1 MIPLVYVLVLIP
13 SAFAQTSEQIEDI
26 VESGVDSMLDKLTDN
41 IDLTEENFLNA
52 TEDETEELTESG
64 KNMIS
69 EIFDLFFA
77 SHHFATST
85 VNWLSPYEI
94 EGFVVWIIAGAI
106 AVFFALSIMKRIAL
120 HIFIFI
126 VVTLVIVAIAVYF
139 YL

>member
-13 SAFAQTSEQIEDI
+13 SAFGQIPDQIDEFMDEGI
-26 VESGVDSMLDKLTDN
+26 DEVIDKITENLDFDQ
-41 IDLTEENFLNA
+41 ENFLNA
-52 TEDETEELTESG
+52 TEEETEALKESG

-77 SHHFATST
+77 SHEFATDT
-85 VNWLSPYEI
+85 VNFLSPYTI
-94 EGFVVWIIAGAI
+94 EGFIVWIIAGAI
-106 AVFFALSIMKRIAL
+106 AVFFALSIMKRIAI

-126 VVTLVIVAIAVYF
+126 VVTLVIVAILVFF

>member
-13 SAFAQTSEQIEDI
+13 SAYGQSEQIEDL
-26 VESGVDSMLDKLTDN
+26 VDSGIDTMLDRLTEN
-41 IDLTEENFLNA
+41 IDLDEQNFLNA
-52 TEDETEELTESG
+52 TEEETEELQESG

-69 EIFDLFFA
+69 EVIDLFFA
-77 SHHFATST
+77 SHDFATDT

-106 AVFFALSIMKRIAL
+106 AVFFALSIMKRIAI
-120 HIFIFI
+120 HIFVFI
-126 VVTLVIVAIAVYF
+126 VVTLAIVAIAIYF

>member
-13 SAFAQTSEQIEDI
+13 SAYGQSEQIEDL
-26 VESGVDSMLDKLTDN
+26 VETGIDTMLDRLTEN
-41 IDLTEENFLNA
+41 IDLDEQNFLNA
-52 TEDETEELTESG
+52 TEEETEELHESG

-69 EIFDLFFA
+69 EVIDLFFA
-77 SHHFATST
+77 SHDFATDT

-106 AVFFALSIMKRIAL
+106 AVFFALSIMKRIAI
-120 HIFIFI
+120 HIFVFI
-126 VVTLVIVAIAVYF
+126 VVTLAIVAIAIYF

>member
-13 SAFAQTSEQIEDI
+13 SAYGQSEQIEDL
-26 VESGVDSMLDKLTDN
+26 VETGIDTMLDRLTEN
-41 IDLTEENFLNA
+41 IDLDEQNFLNA
-52 TEDETEELTESG
+52 TEEETEELQESG

-69 EIFDLFFA
+69 EVIDLFFA
-77 SHHFATST
+77 SHDFATDT

-106 AVFFALSIMKRIAL
+106 AVFFALSIMKRIAI
-120 HIFIFI
+120 HIFVFI
-126 VVTLVIVAIAVYF
+126 VVTLAIVAIAIYF